1 MIRSTTAEDYR
12 NSNLR
17 GYSFQG
23 KELRNINFSSA
34 DLRGTNF
41 TDAILIGANL
51 SDVQAGLKP
60 FRVIGLMVGSLILVT
75 ISGLVVGYSS
85 AFPAFIGNLLAE
97 QNGAGKELLIS
108 VELFILA
115 SFVFVIVR
123 RGLGTSLGILAI
135 VTAVIT
141 AIVAF
146 AGAGDSSITAAAV
159 LQSVIIAMIVAGVLV
174 ESLALSLFLSIA
186 KTKAL
191 ALPIIMALA
200 IAIVGGQ
207 EGVKGTSAATLSISL
222 GITGVISIALIVLS
236 VYISIR
242 AMAGDRRYRLIRAIS
257 ISLCASLGTNFR
269 GANLTD
275 ADFTQAKLPYTDF
288 RKATLK
294 RTSWFQSSK
303 LELSRVEGTY
313 LEDPSLRHL
322 VVSREGHGNIYDYK
336 NLQGLNL
343 QSANLTDAS
352 FIGADFN
359 EANLQDAD
367 LTRAKLVKTRLYG
380 ADLTHSCLNG
390 ACIQDWAISTDTHL
404 EQVRCEHVYMRL
416 PTQEDPD
423 PWRKPDNRNETFK
436 EGDFTDFI
444 APIIKTL
451 DLYRQQ
457 NVDPRQMASTF
468 KSLDFY
474 HYGGLD
480 PAAAA
485 IALKQL
491 AEENPE
497 AGLEIVALEG
507 RGDEKVRLQA
517 AVTGEAD
524 SSQLNA
530 KYFEK
535 YRKISSLPYSDIQA
549 LLAGAAEKDER
560 IRSLEK
566 LLENALKQPK
576 FYVETY
582 QNQGEFIMSQ
592 SKGNVNISGAQ
603 GNVSGIAAAG
613 ENQTMTGVAIGAI
626 SGSVTNTINQLPPS
640 TDLDNPGIKEL
651 LAQLQAAI
659 EAESELP
666 DEDKA
671 EALEQVKSLAEAGQ
685 KPQDNAL
692 QKGAKT
698 SMKILKG
705 TVASLPDAAKL
716 AESCTKLLPAIAT
729 LLALV

>member
-1 MIRSTTAEDYR
+1 MPTSYE

-17 GYSFQG
+17 CHSFAG
-23 KELRNINFSSA
+23 R
-34 DLRGTNF
+34 DLRGMNFHHADIRGSNF
-41 TDAILIGANL
+41 TNSILVGANF
-51 SDVQAGLKP
+51 SNVCAGLAP
-60 FRVIGLMVGSLILVT
+60 FHVFGLTISSLIL
-75 ISGLVVGYSS
+75 SMLAGLVIGYSS
-85 AFPAFIGNLLAE
+85 AFPAFINTLLAE
-97 QNGAGKELLIS
+97 NNVTGKEILIS
-108 VELFILA
+108 VGLLILT
-115 SFVFVIVR
+115 SFVFVILR
-123 RGLGTSLGILAI
+123 QGLGASLGILAI
-135 VTAVIT
+135 VTAVVT
-141 AIVAF
+141 AVVAF
-146 AGAGDSSITAAAV
+146 AGVGNTAAAV
-159 LQSVIIAMIVAGVLV
+159 LQAFIIALIVAGVLV
-174 ESLALSLFLSIA
+174 ESLALSIFLAIT

-191 ALPIIMALA
+191 TLPVIIALA
-200 IAIVGGQ
+200 VAIIGGQ
-207 EGVKGTSAATLSISL
+207 EGVKGTPSATFFLSL
-222 GITGVISIALIVLS
+222 AMTGVISIALVGLS
-236 VYISIR
+236 IYISIR
-242 AMAGDRRYRLIRAIS
+242 AMAGDRRYRLIRVIS
-257 ISLCASLGTNFR
+257 ISLCTSLGTSFR

-275 ADFTQAKLPYTDF
+275 ADFTQATLPYTDF
-288 RKATLK
+288 RKASLK
-294 RTSWFQSSK
+294 RTSWFQCSK
-303 LELSRVEGTY
+303 LALSRVEGTY

-322 VVSREGHGNIYDYK
+322 VVSRNGQGNTYDYK

-343 QSANLTDAS
+343 QAANLVDAS

-380 ADLTHSCLNG
+380 ADLAHSCLTG

-404 EQVRCEHVYMRL
+404 EHVTCTHVYMRL

-423 PWRKPDNRNETFK
+423 PWRKPDNRNETFQ

-457 NVDPRQMASTF
+457 NVDPRQIASTF
-468 KSLDFY
+468 KSLDLY
-474 HYGGLD
+474 HYGGID

-485 IALKQL
+485 IALQQL

-497 AGLEIVALEG
+497 ARLEIVALEG
-507 RGDEKVRLQA
+507 RGEEKVRLQA
-517 AVTGEAD
+517 AVTGEAN

-535 YRKISSLPYSDIQA
+535 YRQISALPYRDIQT

-566 LLENALKQPK
+566 LLENALQQPK

-592 SKGNVNISGAQ
+592 SKGNVNISGVQ
-603 GNVSGIAAAG
+603 GNVSGVAAAG
-613 ENQTMTGVAIGAI
+613 ENQTITGSAIGAI
-626 SGSVTNTINQLPPS
+626 SGSVTNTINQLPASP
-640 TDLDNPGIKEL
+640 DPDKPGIKEL

-671 EALEQVKSLAEAGQ
+671 EALEQVKTLAEAGQ
-685 KPQDNAL
+685 KPEDNAL
-692 QKGAKT
+692 QKAAKT
-698 SMKILKG
+698 AMKILKG
-705 TVASLPDAAKL
+705 TVSSLPDAAKL
-716 AESCTKLLPAIAT
+716 AEACAKLLPIISG
-729 LLALV
+729 LLLLV

>member
-1 MIRSTTAEDYR
+1 M
-12 NSNLR
+12 
-17 GYSFQG
+17 
-23 KELRNINFSSA
+23 
-34 DLRGTNF
+34 
-41 TDAILIGANL
+41 
-51 SDVQAGLKP
+51 
-60 FRVIGLMVGSLILVT
+60 
-75 ISGLVVGYSS
+75 
-85 AFPAFIGNLLAE
+85 
-97 QNGAGKELLIS
+97 
-108 VELFILA
+108 
-115 SFVFVIVR
+115 
-123 RGLGTSLGILAI
+123 
-135 VTAVIT
+135 
-141 AIVAF
+141 
-146 AGAGDSSITAAAV
+146 
-159 LQSVIIAMIVAGVLV
+159 
-174 ESLALSLFLSIA
+174 SLALSIFLSIT

-191 ALPIIMALA
+191 AFPVIVALA
-200 IAIVGGQ
+200 IAALGGK
-207 EGVKGTSAATLSISL
+207 EGVKGTPSTTLSLSL
-222 GITGVISIALIVLS
+222 VMTGVISIALIALS

-257 ISLCASLGTNFR
+257 ISLCTSLGTSFR

-275 ADFTQAKLPYTDF
+275 ADFTQATLPYTDF

-294 RTSWFQSSK
+294 RTSWLQASK
-303 LELSRVEGTY
+303 LELSHVEGTY
-313 LEDPSLRHL
+313 LEDVSLRSL
-322 VVSREGHGNIYDYK
+322 VVSRNGHGNIYDYK

-343 QSANLTDAS
+343 QSANLIDAS

-359 EANLQDAD
+359 EANLKNAD

-380 ADLTHSCLNG
+380 ADLTHSCLTG
-390 ACIQDWAISTDTHL
+390 ACIQDWAISTDTQL
-404 EQVRCEHVYMRL
+404 EQVRCTHIYMRL

-423 PWRKPDNRNETFK
+423 PWRKPDNRNETFQ

-468 KSLDFY
+468 KSLDLY
-474 HYGGLD
+474 HYGRID

-485 IALKQL
+485 IALQQL

-507 RGDEKVRLQA
+507 RGEEKVRLQA
-517 AVTGEAD
+517 AVTGEAN

-535 YRKISSLPYSDIQA
+535 YRQIAALPYRDIQT

-566 LLENALKQPK
+566 LLENALQQPK

-592 SKGNVNISGAQ
+592 SKGNVNISGVQ
-603 GNVSGIAAAG
+603 GNVSGVAAAG
-613 ENQTMTGVAIGAI
+613 ENQTITGSAIGAI
-626 SGSVTNTINQLPPS
+626 SGSVTNTINQLPASP
-640 TDLDNPGIKEL
+640 DPDNLGIKEL

-659 EAESELP
+659 EAEPQLP

-671 EALEQVKSLAEAGQ
+671 EALEQVKTLAEAGQ
-685 KPQDNAL
+685 KPEDNVL
-692 QKGAKT
+692 QKAAKT

-705 TVASLPDAAKL
+705 TIASLPNAAKL
-716 AESCTKLLPAIAT
+716 AESCVKLLPAIAK
-729 LLALV
+729 LLAFV

>member
-1 MIRSTTAEDYR
+1 MTPSRYENA
-12 NSNLR
+12 NLR
-17 GYSFQG
+17 GRSFKG
-23 KELRNINFSSA
+23 ENLSGINFSGA
-34 DLRGTNF
+34 DIRGANF
-41 TDAILIGANL
+41 TNAILTEANF
-51 SDVQAGLKP
+51 SHARTGLTP
-60 FRVIGLMVGSLILVT
+60 SRSIGLMVGALVLVA
-75 ISGLVVGYSS
+75 ISGLVIGYSS
-85 AFPAFIGNLLAE
+85 AFPAFIANLLAE
-97 QNGAGKELLIS
+97 QNAAGKELLITTG
-108 VELFILA
+108 LFILA
-115 SFVFVIVR
+115 SFVFVILR
-123 RGLGTSLGILAI
+123 QGLGASLGILAI
-135 VTAVIT
+135 ITAIIT

-146 AGAGDSSITAAAV
+146 AGAGDSSITAASV
-159 LQSVIIAMIVAGVLV
+159 LQAVIIAMLVAGVLV
-174 ESLALSLFLSIA
+174 ESLALSIFLAIA

-191 ALPIIMALA
+191 ALPVIVALA

-207 EGVKGTSAATLSISL
+207 EGVKGTPSATLTLSL
-222 GITGVISIALIVLS
+222 VMTGAISIALIILA
-236 VYISIR
+236 VYISIQ
-242 AMAGDRRYRLIRAIS
+242 AMAGDRRYRLVRAIS
-257 ISLCASLGTNFR
+257 ISLCTNLGTSFR

-275 ADFTQAKLPYTDF
+275 ADFAQATLPYTDF
-288 RKATLK
+288 RKASLK
-294 RTSWFQSSK
+294 RTSWFQASK
-303 LELSRVEGTY
+303 LALSRVEGTY
-313 LEDPSLRHL
+313 LEDSELRNL
-322 VVSREGHGNIYDYK
+322 VVSRDGHGKVYDYK

-343 QSANLTDAS
+343 QAANLIDAS

-359 EANLQDAD
+359 EATLQDAD

-380 ADLTHSCLNG
+380 ADLAHSCLTG
-390 ACIQDWAISTDTHL
+390 ACIQDWAISTDTQL
-404 EQVRCEHVYMRL
+404 EQVICTHIYMRL

-423 PWRKPDNRNETFK
+423 PWRKPDNRNETFQ

-468 KSLDFY
+468 KSLDLY
-474 HYGGLD
+474 HYGGID

-485 IALKQL
+485 IALQQL

-497 AGLEIVALEG
+497 ARLEIVALEG
-507 RGDEKVRLQA
+507 RGEEKVRLQA
-517 AVTGEAD
+517 AVTGEAN

-535 YRKISSLPYSDIQA
+535 YRQISALPYRDIQT

-566 LLENALKQPK
+566 LLENALQQPK

-592 SKGNVNISGAQ
+592 SKGNVNISGVQ

-626 SGSVTNTINQLPPS
+626 SGSVTNTINQLPASP
-640 TDLDNPGIKEL
+640 DPENPGIKEL

-671 EALEQVKSLAEAGQ
+671 EALEQVKTLAEAGQ
-685 KPQDNAL
+685 KPEDNVL
-692 QKGAKT
+692 QKAAKT

-716 AESCTKLLPAIAT
+716 AESCVKLLPAIAA
-729 LLALV
+729 LLAFV

>member
-1 MIRSTTAEDYR
+1 MPNTPTDFRSK
-12 NSNLR
+12 SLR
-17 GYSFQG
+17 GQSFKGQD
-23 KELRNINFSSA
+23 LSSMNFSGA
-34 DLRGTNF
+34 DIRGVKFTNAVLQNTNF
-41 TDAILIGANL
+41 NHIR
-51 SDVQAGLKP
+51 AGLAP
-60 FRVIGLMVGSLILVT
+60 SRSVGLIVGSLILVA
-75 ISGLVVGYSS
+75 ISGLVIGYSS
-85 AFPAFIGNLLAE
+85 AFPAFITNLLSE
-97 QNGAGKELLIS
+97 QNAAGKELLITTG
-108 VELFILA
+108 LFILA
-115 SFVFVIVR
+115 SFVFVILR
-123 RGLGTSLGILAI
+123 QGLGASLGILAI
-135 VTAVIT
+135 ITVIIT
-141 AIVAF
+141 AIAAF

-159 LQSVIIAMIVAGVLV
+159 LQAVIIAMLVAGVLV
-174 ESLALSLFLSIA
+174 ESLALSIFLAIT

-191 ALPIIMALA
+191 ALPVIVTLA
-200 IAIVGGQ
+200 ISIVGGQ
-207 EGVKGTSAATLSISL
+207 EGVKGTPSATLSLSL
-222 GITGVISIALIVLS
+222 VMTGIISIALIVLS

-257 ISLCASLGTNFR
+257 ISLCTSLGTSFR

-275 ADFTQAKLPYTDF
+275 ADFAQATLPYTDF
-288 RKATLK
+288 RKANLK

-303 LELSRVEGTY
+303 LALSRVEGTY
-313 LEDPSLRHL
+313 LEDPDLRHL
-322 VVSREGHGNIYDYK
+322 VVSRDGHGNVYDYK

-343 QSANLTDAS
+343 QAANLIDAS
-352 FIGADFN
+352 FIGTDFN
-359 EANLQDAD
+359 EATLQDAD

-380 ADLTHSCLNG
+380 ADLTRSCLTG

-404 EQVRCEHVYMRL
+404 EQVTCTHIYMRL

-423 PWRKPDNRNETFK
+423 PWRKPDNRNETFQ

-457 NVDPRQMASTF
+457 NVDPRQVASTF
-468 KSLDFY
+468 KSLDLY
-474 HYGGLD
+474 HYGGID

-485 IALKQL
+485 IALQQL

-497 AGLEIVALEG
+497 ARLEIVALEG
-507 RGDEKVRLQA
+507 RGEEKVRLQA
-517 AVTGEAD
+517 AVMGEAN

-535 YRKISSLPYSDIQA
+535 YRQISALPYRDIQT
-549 LLAGAAEKDER
+549 LLAGAAEKDDR

-566 LLENALKQPK
+566 ILENALQQPK

-592 SKGNVNISGAQ
+592 SKGNVNISDVQ
-603 GNVSGIAAAG
+603 GNVSGVAAAG

-626 SGSVTNTINQLPPS
+626 SGAVTNTINQLPASP
-640 TDLDNPGIKEL
+640 DPDNPGIKEL
-651 LAQLQAAI
+651 LAQLQAEI

-671 EALEQVKSLAEAGQ
+671 EALEQVKTLADAGQ
-685 KPQDNAL
+685 KPEDNVL
-692 QKGAKT
+692 QKAAKT

-705 TVASLPDAAKL
+705 TVASLPDAANL
-716 AESCTKLLPAIAT
+716 AASCVKLLPAIAT
-729 LLALV
+729 LLAFV

>member
-1 MIRSTTAEDYR
+1 MSSINVDCVNFRGKSFKGQDLSNVNFINSDIRSA
-12 NSNLR
+12 N
-17 GYSFQG
+17 F
-23 KELRNINFSSA
+23 INA
-34 DLRGTNF
+34 TLT
-41 TDAILIGANL
+41 GANL
-51 SDVQAGLKP
+51 SHVRSGLSPIHILGLISGSLTLVALAGL
-60 FRVIGLMVGSLILVT
+60 VI
-75 ISGLVVGYSS
+75 GYSS
-85 AFPAFIGNLLAE
+85 AFPALIANLLLE
-97 QNGAGKELLIS
+97 QNATGKEALVIFGLS
-108 VELFILA
+108 FLA
-115 SFVFVIVR
+115 GFVFVILR
-123 RGLGTSLGILAI
+123 QGLGSSLGILAV

-146 AGAGDSSITAAAV
+146 AGTGNASITAASV
-159 LQSVIIAMIVAGVLV
+159 LQAVIIAMIVAGILV
-174 ESLALSLFLSIA
+174 MSLALSIFLSIA
-186 KTKAL
+186 NTKAL
-191 ALPIIMALA
+191 ALPVIVALA
-200 IAIVGGQ
+200 IAALGGK
-207 EGVKGTSAATLSISL
+207 EGVKGTPSTTLSLSL
-222 GITGVISIALIVLS
+222 VMTGVISIALIALA

-257 ISLCASLGTNFR
+257 ISLCAALGTSFR

-275 ADFTQAKLPYTDF
+275 ADFTQATVPYTDF

-294 RTSWFQSSK
+294 RTSWLQASK

-313 LEDPSLRHL
+313 LEDSSLRHL
-322 VVSREGHGNIYDYK
+322 VVSRDGHGNIYDYK

-343 QSANLTDAS
+343 QSANLVDAS

-380 ADLTHSCLNG
+380 ADLTHSCLTG
-390 ACIQDWAISTDTHL
+390 ACIQDWAISTDTQL
-404 EQVRCEHVYMRL
+404 EQVRCTHIYMRL
-416 PTQEDPD
+416 PTQKDPD
-423 PWRKPDNRNETFK
+423 PWRKPDNRNETFQ

-468 KSLDFY
+468 KSLDLY
-474 HYGGLD
+474 HYGGID

-485 IALKQL
+485 IALQQL

-507 RGDEKVRLQA
+507 RGEEKVRLQA
-517 AVTGEAD
+517 AVTGEAN

-535 YRKISSLPYSDIQA
+535 YRQISALPYRDIQT

-566 LLENALKQPK
+566 LLENALQQPK

-592 SKGNVNISGAQ
+592 SKGNVNISGVQ

-613 ENQTMTGVAIGAI
+613 ENQTMTGVALGAI
-626 SGSVTNTINQLPPS
+626 SGSVTNTINQLPASP
-640 TDLDNPGIKEL
+640 DPENPGIKEL

-671 EALEQVKSLAEAGQ
+671 EALEQVKTLAEAGQ
-685 KPQDNAL
+685 KPEDNVL
-692 QKGAKT
+692 QKAAKT

-716 AESCTKLLPAIAT
+716 AEACVKLLPIISG
-729 LLALV
+729 LLLLV